1 MQRVS
6 TMIYCECV
14 YKFRDA
20 NGVIRGYTLRDT
32 KGNTQNIVPEQL
44 KSAIK
49 SGKIS
54 VVNLKLASDNRLVDS
69 NANHLKYIKLLVLDA
84 VTEVCNIMDILFSY
98 SWSTTEG
105 FLGELAGKKLTIY
118 SDGKFKVVRQYL
130 GTDKED
136 ILAEGK
142 IDIEGVRRITDRV
155 KYIQQKLQSFP
166 DRIDND
172 SCDGSWNH
180 FRFGDK
186 QIVTMNLPDDIG
198 DYSFDYVVD
207 NQDIIK
213 NELIVKLAFNDIR
226 RILDSYGIEITLYSI
241 DVNLFNF

>member
-69 NANHLKYIKLLVLDA
+69 GVKHLKDTNLFTK
-84 VTEVCNIMDILFSY
+84 EVIMPKSKDDK
-98 SWSTTEG
+98 
-105 FLGELAGKKLTIY
+105 FL
-118 SDGKFKVVRQYL
+118 
-130 GTDKED
+130 
-136 ILAEGK
+136 
-142 IDIEGVRRITDRV
+142 
-155 KYIQQKLQSFP
+155 
-166 DRIDND
+166 
-172 SCDGSWNH
+172 DGS
-180 FRFGDK
+180 
-186 QIVTMNLPDDIG
+186 MML
-198 DYSFDYVVD
+198 
-207 NQDIIK
+207 
-213 NELIVKLAFNDIR
+213 LI
-226 RILDSYGIEITLYSI
+226 S
-241 DVNLFNF
+241 